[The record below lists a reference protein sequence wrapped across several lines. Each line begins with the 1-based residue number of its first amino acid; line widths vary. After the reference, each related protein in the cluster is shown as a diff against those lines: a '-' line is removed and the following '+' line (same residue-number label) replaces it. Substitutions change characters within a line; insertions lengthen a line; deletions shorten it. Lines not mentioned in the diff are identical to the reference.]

1 MKTKFE
7 IAKELIQILNLDNFM
22 DVYVESMIASEKDL
36 SPMEKLGMTHLMSE
50 FKPKFIE
57 KFAQIY
63 CDKFEAEELEQ
74 LLEFY
79 KTEIGKKLILK
90 MPEISSE
97 AQLLGIEIAGELANK
112 FKL

>member
-1 MKTKFE
+1 MTAKLE
-7 IAKELIQILNLDNFM
+7 IAKKLIQILNVDNLM
-22 DVYVESMIASEKDL
+22 DVYAESMIASDKEL

-63 CDKFEAEELEQ
+63 CEKFEAEELEKI
-74 LLEFY
+74 LEFY
-79 KTEIGKKLILK
+79 KTEIGKKLIEK

-97 AQLLGIEIAGELANK
+97 AQLLGIELAGELANK